1 MIDALLED
9 KQGLS
14 IGRLIDPICIM
25 YLGLVLHDRITLLDL
40 LSFGLSSYCTVY
52 CGSLYV
58 SGTFAVAALWIHV
71 GHLWIFPRALAA
83 IWIHSSA
90 LDP

>member
-40 LSFGLSSYCTVY
+40 YPSGYHLVVQFTAVLCTFQVHSPLRRFGSTLAT
-52 CGSLYV
+52 
-58 SGTFAVAALWIHV
+58 H
-71 GHLWIFPRALAA
+71 GHF
-83 IWIHSSA
+83 H
-90 LDP
+90 